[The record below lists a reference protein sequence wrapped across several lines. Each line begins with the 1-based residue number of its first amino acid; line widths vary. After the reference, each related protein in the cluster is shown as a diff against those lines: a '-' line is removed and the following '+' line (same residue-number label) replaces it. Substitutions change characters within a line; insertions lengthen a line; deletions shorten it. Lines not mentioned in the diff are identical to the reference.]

1 MPHVSASQVERFNRE
16 SHLAGLDALSPG
28 EVASYRD
35 ALMRMHEHFD
45 EALHRYFINLH
56 AVLPWADRLARH
68 PEILDAVSGLLG
80 PDLRLWKSK
89 AFVKFPGVGTVN
101 WNQDVPH
108 WDILPARAVT
118 AWVALSDVDEANGCV
133 RVLPGSHREGPRP
146 ASQDTTSALL
156 SAGLTC
162 PVTAE
167 EAARSTPILLR
178 AGQFSLHDGMVIHA
192 SGANHTAAP
201 RIGLALIYIAAD
213 TIQNG
218 PAHEHVPVVRGEA
231 RTSFY
236 PVAPRP
242 TGNDN
247 DALDAAGRY
256 FEKFRQGAVKYNV
269 Y

>member
-1 MPHVSASQVERFNRE
+1 MPHLTASQIERFNAD
-16 SHLAGLDALSPG
+16 SHVAGIAALSPA
-28 EVASYRD
+28 EVATYRD
-35 ALMRMHEHFD
+35 ALMALHGRFD
-45 EALHRYFINLH
+45 EGLHRYFINLH
-56 AVLPWADRLARH
+56 AVLPWADRLGRH
-68 PEILDAVSGLLG
+68 PEILDAVTGLLG

-89 AFVKFPGVGTVN
+89 AFVKFPGIGKVN
-101 WNQDVPH
+101 WHQDVPH
-108 WDILPARAVT
+108 WDILPARAIT

-133 RVLPGSHREGPRP
+133 RVLPGSHREGPRT

-167 EAARSTPILLR
+167 EAARSTPMLLK

-192 SGANHTAAP
+192 SGANSTDAP

-213 TIQNG
+213 TIQSG

-236 PVAPRP
+236 PFAPRP
-242 TGNDN
+242 TGNDA
-247 DALDAAGRY
+247 DALGAAGRY
-256 FEKFRQGAVKYNV
+256 FENFRRGAVKYNV